1 MKTLSLIVSIAVS
14 LAFSRNVSAVTFSV
28 VGPCSHESVYSGSFK
43 TDLDE
48 SVGATSIDIFQAHNI
63 PYKGSDS
70 GMSSILD
77 TPVGD
82 EAIEIL
88 SDTKMRAYGW
98 CFSINGVIPDVL
110 SSEISFT
117 KQNDHLNWFFAY
129 STYDQG
135 VWTDYCVPSHK
146 IKAQQFCKK
155 P

>member
-1 MKTLSLIVSIAVS
+1 MKSLLLLLIILSPSAKAVS
-14 LAFSRNVSAVTFSV
+14 FAVI
-28 VGPCSHESVYSGSFK
+28 GPCSEKAAYTGAFK
-43 TDLDE
+43 ADLDE
-48 SVGATSIDIFQAHNI
+48 SVGLASIHIFEANKI
-63 PYKGSDS
+63 PFVGTVD
-70 GMSSILD
+70 GMNTIMN

-82 EAIEIL
+82 EALEVL

-110 SSEISFT
+110 SNEITFS

-146 IKAQQFCKK
+146 IKAKQFCKK